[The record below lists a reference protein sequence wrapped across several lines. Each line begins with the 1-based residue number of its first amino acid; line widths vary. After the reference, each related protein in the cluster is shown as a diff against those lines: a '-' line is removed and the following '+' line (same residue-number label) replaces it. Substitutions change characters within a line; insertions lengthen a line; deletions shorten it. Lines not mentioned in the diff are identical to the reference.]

1 MRGTGRRWPWR
12 GLEKLS
18 ASATGFDVAAPEMG
32 DADLRRLNEAREF
45 SGIDGF
51 RGINARDLLAEVCA
65 IVGEKDRAIAE
76 LKAVLQVPRQAN
88 VHELRVLPVFQ
99 NRRDDP
105 RFEALLAD
113 PKNHAP
119 LF

>member
-1 MRGTGRRWPWR
+1 MTVLFQRADG
-12 GLEKLS
+12 
-18 ASATGFDVAAPEMG
+18 G
-32 DADLRRLNEAREF
+32 DAWAAEQILPQAREF

-51 RGINARDLLAEVCA
+51 RGINARDVPTEVCA

-76 LKAVLQVPRQAN
+76 LKALLQVPRQAN

-99 NRRDDP
+99 NRRGDP